1 MTDRAQPPAAA
12 RSEYGKRL
20 TGVSAELAKGKSKA
34 EAIDA

>member
-12 RSEYGKRL
+12 RSECGEKS